1 MGCDISESEDI
12 RRLGSFNPRTRM
24 GCDIEEV
31 ELLLSINR
39 FNPRTR
45 MGCDLYYFL
54 H

>member
-1 MGCDISESEDI
+1 
-12 RRLGSFNPRTRM
+12 M